1 MNLSVKVIVF
11 FISIFANVMF
21 ASSVTFNLNMSTAG
35 AVTDSTHSIVLR
47 GNFNNWA
54 GSDMPLSSIGG
65 DYYTYTG
72 SLDPGSYEFKFV
84 AIDNLTSTDGWED
97 ITNRSITVSANDTTI
112 TCYWENGD
120 QPPYTAT
127 DSIDIWFRV
136 NTCLLYTSP
145 SPRD

>member
-47 GNFNNWA
+47 GNFNNLA
-54 GSDMPLSSIGG
+54 GSYRPLSSIVG

-72 SLDPGSYEFKFV
+72 
-84 AIDNLTSTDGWED
+84 
-97 ITNRSITVSANDTTI
+97 
-112 TCYWENGD
+112 
-120 QPPYTAT
+120 
-127 DSIDIWFRV
+127 
-136 NTCLLYTSP
+136 
-145 SPRD
+145 